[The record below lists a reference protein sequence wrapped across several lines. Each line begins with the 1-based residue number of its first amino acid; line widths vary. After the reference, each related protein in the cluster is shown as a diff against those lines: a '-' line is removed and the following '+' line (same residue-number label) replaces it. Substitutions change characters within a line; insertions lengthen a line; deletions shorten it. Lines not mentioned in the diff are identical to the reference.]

1 VGNPATRDYEV
12 GRTLIEGPDHKSK
25 ALDATAPALY
35 SHAVAVEPIAA
46 EIAPVPDPFRDSEGT
61 SQFAHPAVFNSKHLR
76 AAEDILLAL
85 TSDFVRIDEGIGL
98 SSRG

>member
-1 VGNPATRDYEV
+1 MTTKSAEPSSRALITSRRRWTLHHQLSIPTPKLWNPSPRRSPRCRIRSA
-12 GRTLIEGPDHKSK
+12 
-25 ALDATAPALY
+25 
-35 SHAVAVEPIAA
+35 
-46 EIAPVPDPFRDSEGT
+46 DPEGT
-61 SQFAHPAVFNSKHLR
+61 SQFAHPAVFTSKHLR

>member
-1 VGNPATRDYEV
+1 M
-12 GRTLIEGPDHKSK
+12 
-25 ALDATAPALY
+25 
-35 SHAVAVEPIAA
+35 EPIAA
-46 EIAPVPDPFRDSEGT
+46 EITPVPGPFRDPKGT
-61 SQFAHPAVFNSKHLR
+61 SQFAHPAVFTSKHLL

>member
-1 VGNPATRDYEV
+1 MTTKSAEP
-12 GRTLIEGPDHKSK
+12 LIERPDNKSK
-25 ALDATAPALY
+25 ALDATAPALH

-61 SQFAHPAVFNSKHLR
+61 SQFAHPAVFTSKHVL
-76 AAEDILLAL
+76 ATEDILLAL
-85 TSDFVRIDEGIGL
+85 TSDFVRIDEESVL

>member
-1 VGNPATRDYEV
+1 M
-12 GRTLIEGPDHKSK
+12 
-25 ALDATAPALY
+25 
-35 SHAVAVEPIAA
+35 EPIAA
-46 EIAPVPDPFRDSEGT
+46 ETAPVPDPYRDPEGT
-61 SQFAHPAVFNSKHLR
+61 SQFAHLAVFTSKHVL

>member
-1 VGNPATRDYEV
+1 MTTKSAEP
-12 GRTLIEGPDHKSK
+12 LIEGPDNKSK
-25 ALDATAPALY
+25 ALDATEPALH

-46 EIAPVPDPFRDSEGT
+46 ETAQVPDPYRDPEGT
-61 SQFAHPAVFNSKHLR
+61 SQFAHPAVFTSKHVL